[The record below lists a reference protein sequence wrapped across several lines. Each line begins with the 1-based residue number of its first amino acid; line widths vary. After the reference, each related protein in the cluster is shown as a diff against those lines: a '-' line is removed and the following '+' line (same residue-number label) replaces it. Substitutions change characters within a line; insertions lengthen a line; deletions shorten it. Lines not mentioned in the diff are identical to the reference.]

1 MPPVEELGI
10 TLAAFLLGLQAIAYG
25 GLLFWIGRKE
35 TSVLLSSIACLDIA
49 TAAILF
55 GILTGWENSLDLP
68 KTLWPV
74 TVFLVAYLGFFL
86 ATGTAQSSIRNP
98 ARKGLQI
105 ALFVKFLI
113 ALAYLATRQEIRFQD
128 VLWDYVSALIIICGL
143 KAYSKFGR
151 NDKTSNWI
159 LSGVAISFFAL
170 PMLAAN
176 FYSNLWLNHM
186 TVFLFLQMV
195 ALHCFYTGVCYNKD
209 I

>member
-1 MPPVEELGI
+1 MPPVDELGI

-49 TAAILF
+49 AAAILY
-55 GILTGWENSLDLP
+55 GILTGWEESLDLP

-74 TVFLVAYLGFFL
+74 TVFLIAYLGFFL

-98 ARKGLQI
+98 ARKGLQA
-105 ALFVKFLI
+105 ALFIKFLI
-113 ALAYLATRQEIRFQD
+113 SLSYLATRPVIQFQD
-128 VLWDYVSALIIICGL
+128 VLWDYVSALVVICGL
-143 KAYSKFGR
+143 KAYTKFGR

-176 FYSNLWLNHM
+176 FYSNIWFNNM
-186 TVFLFLQMV
+186 TVFLLLQMV
-195 ALHCFYTGVCYNKD
+195 ALHCFYNGARYKKD

>member
-10 TLAAFLLGLQAIAYG
+10 TLAAFLLGLQATAYG

-35 TSVLLSSIACLDIA
+35 TSVLLSSVACLDIA
-49 TAAILF
+49 AASILF
-55 GILTGWENSLDLP
+55 GVLTGWGESLELP

-74 TVFLVAYLGFFL
+74 TVFLIAYLGFFL
-86 ATGTAQSSIRNP
+86 ATSTAQASIRNP
-98 ARKGLQI
+98 ARKGVQI
-105 ALFVKFLI
+105 ALFIKFLI
-113 ALAYLATRQEIRFQD
+113 ALAYLATRTVIQFQD
-128 VLWDYVSALIIICGL
+128 VIWDYVTALVIICGL

-176 FYSNLWLNHM
+176 FYSNIWFNHM

-195 ALHCFYTGVCYNKD
+195 ALHCFYTGAKYKKD